1 LIKTKEKP
9 LDEVLIDCLVLINNV
24 QKKSHSWFP
33 FGKQSRASPLH
44 GFPSGNNQG
53 LRPCM
58 VTDALADKN
67 VVFVKQ
73 TLRT

>member
-1 LIKTKEKP
+1 LFSF
-9 LDEVLIDCLVLINNV
+9 D
-24 QKKSHSWFP
+24 QQRSKK
-33 FGKQSRASPLH
+33 KAIH

-58 VTDALADKN
+58 VTDAPADKN
-67 VVFVKQ
+67 YVFVKQ